1 MTPTDI
7 YTLSLH
13 DALPIYLAFTTG
25 ASLTAKATQ
34 HNYPAPIAILSCVF
48 EGTQVPFDLGLRI
61 ESKYFG
67 RLLAGP
73 VARNLM
79 RTMFVNKGRADK
91 LERRPQGVQKAE
103 VAVLGI
109 LGAGMMGAGIA
120 YAAAR

>member
-67 RLLAGP
+67 RLLDRKSTRLNSSHSQTSYA
-73 VARNLM
+73 VFCLKKKTFT
-79 RTMFVNKGRADK
+79 RT
-91 LERRPQGVQKAE
+91 LHS
-103 VAVLGI
+103 
-109 LGAGMMGAGIA
+109 
-120 YAAAR
+120 